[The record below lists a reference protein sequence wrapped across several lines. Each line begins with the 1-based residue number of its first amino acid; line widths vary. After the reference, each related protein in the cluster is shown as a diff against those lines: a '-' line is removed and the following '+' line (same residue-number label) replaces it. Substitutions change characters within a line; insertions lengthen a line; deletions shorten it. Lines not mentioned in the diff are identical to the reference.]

1 MDKDKV
7 DLPIAL
13 FSTSMEALM
22 AEELAA
28 KIIQVVLEGEERQI
42 FVAIAQTILPL
53 WLLQEEV
60 VAGKLTAFRMT
71 EQMVAILEVSVFHFV
86 IWQDY

>member
-7 DLPIAL
+7 DLPVAP
-13 FSTSMEALM
+13 FSISMEALM

-60 VAGKLTAFRMT
+60 VAEKLTAFRMT

-86 IWQDY
+86 IRQDY